1 MKLGLFE
8 TGKYFTKFTRCFRQ
22 AGALFFFL
30 AVSGCATYHSMP
42 ITAEAVRARLQP
54 PDMAQVR
61 ILAAEIKHPIIHP
74 IELKADEQLSPD
86 GAAVLAVLLNP
97 SLRAIRDQRDL
108 SKAQLLDA
116 GLLPNPEVT
125 FSLDVPTGG
134 NTAGRVNAY
143 GLGLDW
149 NVTSLIPRKSKVRE
163 AKARGEA
170 VDLDI
175 AWQEWQVAQG
185 AKAAFYQLSSLRSQI
200 ALLERVRQRMAENVA
215 HIQKAV
221 ADGSMTA
228 DTLNT
233 AQAANARANESL
245 LELEKQDD
253 HQRLKLL
260 RLLGLPP
267 DSPVHLSK
275 KVRLPSRVVLPKAT
289 MLLDGLEQRR
299 LDLLAL
305 RCGYDSQE
313 AAVRAAV
320 LEQFPR
326 ITVGPTINRDTDN
339 VRTTGFGI
347 NIELPIFNRHQGKI
361 AIERAT
367 RQKLFDEYA
376 NRVFQTRSDIEQVE
390 SGILFLNE
398 QIAAAQASEAGLR
411 RVEENYRRALA
422 EGRTDA
428 LIYYSVWN
436 DFIDAQTKVFDLEGQ
451 LAQALVAL
459 ELATGFY
466 KIPRPDQSS
475 RAAPTEP
482 KIEKEQ

>member
-1 MKLGLFE
+1 
-8 TGKYFTKFTRCFRQ
+8 
-22 AGALFFFL
+22 
-30 AVSGCATYHSMP
+30 
-42 ITAEAVRARLQP
+42 
-54 PDMAQVR
+54 
-61 ILAAEIKHPIIHP
+61 
-74 IELKADEQLSPD
+74 LKADEALSPD

-97 SLRAIRDQRDL
+97 FLRAIRDQRAL
-108 SKAQLLDA
+108 SEAQLLDA

-125 FSLDVPTGG
+125 YSLDVPTGG

-149 NVTSLIPRKSKVRE
+149 NVTSLISRTAKVRE

-185 AKAAFYQLSSLRSQI
+185 AKAAAFQLSSLQSQI
-200 ALLERVRQRMAENVA
+200 TLLEAVQQHMAENLA

-233 AQAANARANESL
+233 AQAAKSRANESL
-245 LELEKQDD
+245 LKLEKQAD

-260 RLLGLPP
+260 RLIGQPAG
-267 DSPVHLSK
+267 SQIHMSK
-275 KVRLPSRVVLPKAT
+275 KIRLPSRFVLPKAT
-289 MLLDGLEQRR
+289 TLLDGLEQRR

-305 RCGYDSQE
+305 RRGYDSQE

-320 LEQFPR
+320 LGQFPR
-326 ITVGPTINRDTDN
+326 ITIGPTINRDTDN
-339 VRTTGFGI
+339 VRTTGFSI

-367 RQKLFDEYA
+367 RQKLFDEYV
-376 NRVFQTRSDIEQVE
+376 NRVFETRSDIEQVE
-390 SGILFLNE
+390 SGIHFLNE
-398 QIAAAQASEAGLR
+398 QIAAAQASEADLK
-411 RVEENYRRALA
+411 RVEENYRSALA

-428 LIYYSVWN
+428 LIYFSAWD
-436 DFIDAQTKVFDLEGQ
+436 DFIGAQTKVFDLEGQ
-451 LAQALVAL
+451 LAQAMVAL

-466 KIPRPDQSS
+466 EIPQPDQS
-475 RAAPTEP
+475 
-482 KIEKEQ
+482 

>member
-1 MKLGLFE
+1 MDMSQTLLLLK
-8 TGKYFTKFTRCFRQ
+8 TIWQWISR
-22 AGALFFFL
+22 GALFFFL
-30 AVSGCATYHSMP
+30 AISGCATYHPMP
-42 ITAEAVRARLQP
+42 ITVEAVQAKLQP

-61 ILAAEIKHPIIHP
+61 ILANEIKHPILHP
-74 IELKADEQLSPD
+74 VELNADGALSPD

-97 SLRAIRDQRDL
+97 SLRAIRDQRAL

-125 FSLDVPTGG
+125 YSLDVPTGG

-149 NVTSLIPRKSKVRE
+149 NVTSLISRTAKVGE
-163 AKARGEA
+163 AEARREA

-185 AKAAFYQLSSLRSQI
+185 AKAAVYQLSSLQNQI
-200 ALLERVRQRMAENVA
+200 ALLEQVRQRMAENLA
-215 HIQKAV
+215 YIQKAV
-221 ADGSMTA
+221 ADGSMTL

-233 AQAANARANESL
+233 AQAAKSRANEGL
-245 LELEKQDD
+245 LELEKQAD
-253 HQRLKLL
+253 HQRLKLM
-260 RLLGLPP
+260 RLIGLPAGTQI
-267 DSPVHLSK
+267 HLSK
-275 KVRLPSRVVLPKAT
+275 KIRLPSRVVMPKAT
-289 MLLDGLEQRR
+289 TLLDGLEQRR

-305 RCGYDSQE
+305 RRGYDSQE

-326 ITVGPTINRDTDN
+326 IIIGPTINRDTDN

-347 NIELPIFNRHQGKI
+347 NIELPIFNRNQGKI

-367 RQKLFDEYA
+367 RQKLFDEYV
-376 NRVFQTRSDIEQVE
+376 NRVFETRSDIDQVE
-390 SGILFLNE
+390 SGIHFLNE
-398 QIAAAQASEAGLR
+398 QIAAAQTSEADFR

-428 LIYYSVWN
+428 LIYYSAWN
-436 DFIDAQTKVFDLEGQ
+436 DFIGEKTKVFDLEGQ
-451 LAQALVAL
+451 LAQAVVAL
-459 ELATGFY
+459 ELAAGFY
-466 KIPRPDQSS
+466 EIPRPDQSS
-475 RAAPTEP
+475 KAAPAET
-482 KIEKEQ
+482 KTEKEQ

>member
-1 MKLGLFE
+1 
-8 TGKYFTKFTRCFRQ
+8 
-22 AGALFFFL
+22 
-30 AVSGCATYHSMP
+30 
-42 ITAEAVRARLQP
+42 
-54 PDMAQVR
+54 
-61 ILAAEIKHPIIHP
+61 
-74 IELKADEQLSPD
+74 
-86 GAAVLAVLLNP
+86 
-97 SLRAIRDQRDL
+97 
-108 SKAQLLDA
+108 
-116 GLLPNPEVT
+116 
-125 FSLDVPTGG
+125 
-134 NTAGRVNAY
+134 
-143 GLGLDW
+143 
-149 NVTSLIPRKSKVRE
+149 
-163 AKARGEA
+163 
-170 VDLDI
+170 
-175 AWQEWQVAQG
+175 
-185 AKAAFYQLSSLRSQI
+185 
-200 ALLERVRQRMAENVA
+200 
-215 HIQKAV
+215 
-221 ADGSMTA
+221 
-228 DTLNT
+228 
-233 AQAANARANESL
+233 
-245 LELEKQDD
+245 
-253 HQRLKLL
+253 
-260 RLLGLPP
+260 
-267 DSPVHLSK
+267 
-275 KVRLPSRVVLPKAT
+275 
-289 MLLDGLEQRR
+289 
-299 LDLLAL
+299 
-305 RCGYDSQE
+305 
-313 AAVRAAV
+313 V

-390 SGILFLNE
+390 SGIHFLNE

-466 KIPRPDQSS
+466 EIPRPDQSS